1 MNHYIKIYNSK
12 AREYHRMIEAED
24 ADNLLLATLLDIVS
38 FEKKTIFDLGSG
50 TGRLPLLL
58 RDMGSQIIAL
68 DLHTEMLR
76 EQVRQRNIV
85 KGRWSLLQGDM
96 QRLPF
101 DDQCTDVVLAG
112 WALGHFTG
120 WYPDD
125 WRTRVKLVIGEM
137 QRMTKPGGSIIIL
150 ETLGTGSL
158 KAAPPHEGLAAY
170 YSILEKQLGFERR
183 EVATDYQFES
193 PDAAIQNSEFFFGPE
208 LSQKIRD
215 HHWDRIPEW
224 TGIWSKHC

>member
-24 ADNLLLATLLDIVS
+24 ADNQLMATLLDIVS
-38 FEKKTIFDLGSG
+38 FEKRTILDLGSG

-58 RDMGSQIIAL
+58 RKMGSQIIAL
-68 DLHTEMLR
+68 DLHTGMLR
-76 EQVRQRNIV
+76 EQVRQRKIV
-85 KGRWSLLQGDM
+85 QGSWVLLQGDM

-101 DDQCTDVVLAG
+101 DDQFVDVVLAG
-112 WALGHFTG
+112 WALGHFSG

-125 WRTRVKLVIGEM
+125 WRERVKRVIGEM
-137 QRMTKPGGSIIIL
+137 RRVAKPGGTIIIL

-158 KAAPPHEGLAAY
+158 KAAPPHEGLATY
-170 YSILEKQLGFERR
+170 YSILENQWGFERR
-183 EVATDYQFES
+183 EIATDYQFES

-215 HHWDRIPEW
+215 HGWDRVPEW
-224 TGIWSKHC
+224 TGIWSKNC